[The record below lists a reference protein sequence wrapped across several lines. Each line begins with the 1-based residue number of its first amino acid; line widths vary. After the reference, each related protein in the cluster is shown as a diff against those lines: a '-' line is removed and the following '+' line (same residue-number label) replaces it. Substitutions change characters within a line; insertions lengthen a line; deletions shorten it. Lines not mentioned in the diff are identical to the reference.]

1 MQELL
6 TDDHLDLDGLL
17 DRLFVALGNGN
28 AAEVSKHLDMFWARL
43 AMHIRAE
50 NLHLFPSI
58 LRTARAGWQDRTG
71 VSLPE
76 LDLVE
81 ETIRNL
87 DNDHSYFMRELG
99 KTVKQVFDIKKG
111 PGDLEKDFSIMR
123 ERLIELRQRLEK
135 HNEVEE
141 SLVYPWG
148 EMLDADD
155 LPDLS
160 SKIRKELE
168 NLPPRF
174 HGVGE

>member
-6 TDDHLDLDGLL
+6 TDDHLELDGLL
-17 DRLFVALGNGN
+17 DCLFLALGNGN
-28 AAEVSKHLDMFWARL
+28 AAEVSQHLDMFWARL

-58 LRTARAGWQDRTG
+58 LRTARAGWQDRPG
-71 VSLPE
+71 FSPPA

-87 DNDHSYFMRELG
+87 DDDHSYFMRELG
-99 KTVKQVFDIKKG
+99 EAVKQVFAMKNGLD
-111 PGDLEKDFSIMR
+111 DRETDFSTMS
-123 ERLIELRQRLEK
+123 ERLSELRRRLEK

-148 EMLDADD
+148 ELLDADN
-155 LPDLS
+155 LPSLG
-160 SKIRKELE
+160 SKIQKELQ

-174 HGVGE
+174 HAVAE